1 MANLVRLTRRS
12 GLVSDARRKAGC
24 LSREAS
30 LPERE
35 RASEVS
41 GTESLQRLAKEITK
55 MESAASEKPRMHQAD
70 EKSDVSNSQQRSQ
83 GAMKKTF
90 PARTCTTPFG

>member
-1 MANLVRLTRRS
+1 MMLVARQDVFRRRQ
-12 GLVSDARRKAGC
+12 VRQ
-24 LSREAS
+24 
-30 LPERE
+30 RE

-55 MESAASEKPRMHQAD
+55 MESAASEEPRMYQAD